1 VCTIPESD
9 ESLTLMTVIYKEIPN
24 IFQTQEIK
32 FQKDNGNGIKH
43 MRRINLSLIAQQ
55 FYHTEASIR
64 QDIL

>member
-1 VCTIPESD
+1 
-9 ESLTLMTVIYKEIPN
+9 MTVIYKEIPN

-32 FQKDNGNGIKH
+32 FQKDHGNGKKKH
-43 MRRINLSLIAQQ
+43 MRRISLYLIAQQ